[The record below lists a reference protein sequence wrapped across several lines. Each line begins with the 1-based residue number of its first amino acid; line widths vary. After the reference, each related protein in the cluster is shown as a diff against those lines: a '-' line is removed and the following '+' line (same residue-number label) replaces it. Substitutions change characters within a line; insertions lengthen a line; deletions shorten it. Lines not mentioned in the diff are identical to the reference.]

1 MTADGQQDTREDEGG
16 SPKRTNAPVQASGA
30 QVSGQG
36 QTFALTVAGL
46 IFMAASAVALSA
58 LIFKLA
64 FHSIEISARG
74 TTSEPAMAL
83 LIAIYTAPLILFA
96 AACFAAIVGYIL
108 LRTAGTAT
116 RDTIPRQD
124 YPLLSRLVLENNI
137 VGINQYIRLSSLS
150 GFAGIFAKIGLSG
163 LPLAT
168 IGLTVIFTIL
178 SFWGGDKIF
187 DLAKLTLGAFIGSYV
202 QQSVTERIAS
212 GEARPPSPR
221 P

>member
-1 MTADGQQDTREDEGG
+1 MTADGRQDMREGEAE
-16 SPKRTNAPVQASGA
+16 SPSRTDAPGQPSGA

-46 IFMAASAVALSA
+46 IFMAASAAALSA

-64 FHSIEISARG
+64 FHSIEISTRG
-74 TTSEPAMAL
+74 TTSEPATEL
-83 LIAIYTAPLILFA
+83 LIAIYTAPVILFA

-124 YPLLSRLVLENNI
+124 YPLLSRLLLENNI

-150 GFAGIFAKIGLSG
+150 GFAGLVAKIGLSG
-163 LPLAT
+163 LPLAS
-168 IGLTVIFTIL
+168 IGLTVTFTIL

-202 QQSVTERIAS
+202 QQSVTERTTS
-212 GEARPPSPR
+212 GAERPQSPR
-221 P
+221 

>member
-1 MTADGQQDTREDEGG
+1 MTADGRQDMREGEAG
-16 SPKRTNAPVQASGA
+16 SPSRTDAAVQTSGA

-46 IFMAASAVALSA
+46 IFMAASAAALSA
-58 LIFKLA
+58 LIFRLA
-64 FHSIEISARG
+64 FHGIEISTRG
-74 TTSEPAMAL
+74 TTSTPATEL
-83 LIAIYTAPLILFA
+83 LIAIYTAPLILLA
-96 AACFAAIVGYIL
+96 AACIAAFVGYIL
-108 LRTAGTAT
+108 LRTGGTAT

-124 YPLLSRLVLENNI
+124 YPLLSRLLLDNNI
-137 VGINQYIRLSSLS
+137 VGINQYIRLSSLG
-150 GFAGIFAKIGLSG
+150 GFAGVFAKIGLSG

-178 SFWGGDKIF
+178 SLWGGDKIF

-202 QQSVTERIAS
+202 QQSVTERITA
-212 GEARPPSPR
+212 GEERPQSPR